1 MSHEIESV
9 IDATDLILGRL
20 ASVTAKRLL
29 QGERINII
37 NAEKAVVS
45 GNRKG
50 KVTDAKKFLTI
61 GHPGQGPYHHREP
74 ERMIKRTVRGMLPR
88 GKSKGREALKNL
100 RVYSDLPDLLKDAE
114 KLTLP
119 EARADK
125 LKCPYITLGD
135 LAKEIGWV
143 PRSE

>member
-1 MSHEIESV
+1 LSQEIVSV

-37 NAEKAVVS
+37 NAEKAVIS
-45 GNRKG
+45 GRRRNIVMG
-50 KVTDAKKFLTI
+50 AKKFLTI
-61 GHPGQGPYHHREP
+61 GHPGQGPYHSREP

-100 RVYSDLPDLLKDAE
+100 RVYSDLPELLKDAE
-114 KLTLP
+114 KLTLL

-125 LKCPYITLGD
+125 LKCPYITLGE
-135 LAKEIGWV
+135 LSKEIGWV